1 MYSGLGWSFQE
12 GRHAGTYNRYAE
24 VRHAPTGEIRVIHVF
39 RVIRV
44 RIFPKSSVK
53 DQKCEILFDSPPVLL
68 YAMGIRKTPHFLNFL
83 RV

>member
-1 MYSGLGWSFQE
+1 
-12 GRHAGTYNRYAE
+12 
-24 VRHAPTGEIRVIHVF
+24 
-39 RVIRV
+39 V